1 MNILFIVNHMAGLDS
16 CLALAGATDTVLL
29 IEDGVYAAVTP
40 RAWSGRLIALEP
52 DVRARGLA
60 ARLAPGV
67 TLVDDAG
74 FVELT
79 VAHSPV
85 VSWR

>member
-1 MNILFIVNHMAGLDS
+1 MNILFIVNNAAALDA
-16 CLALAGATDTVLL
+16 CLALAGGTDTVLL
-29 IEDGVYAAVTP
+29 TEDGVYAGTRA
-40 RAWSGRLIALEP
+40 RAWPGRLHALEP

-60 ARLAPGV
+60 ERLAPGV

-74 FVELT
+74 FVELV